1 MGLVVNQFGSLWER
15 IAGPDVRQSGRLSPS
30 ATQRYI
36 LAMTRDDK
44 KPSPDVTAYID
55 QNLKRVFADLEK
67 EDVPERFQALL
78 DQLQAQDASSGKDT

>member
-1 MGLVVNQFGSLWER
+1 
-15 IAGPDVRQSGRLSPS
+15 
-30 ATQRYI
+30 
-36 LAMTRDDK
+36 MTRDDK